1 MDRKGIFSNA
11 IIMMFGTL
19 ISRFL
24 GLLRESV
31 MAFLFGA
38 TPAYDAFLIAFL
50 VPNLLRQLLAEGA
63 LSSSFVPVF
72 NEYLVKGGKGEAWK
86 LLNALLNLLFL
97 IFGILMPLGYLL
109 LPYLVKLLAP
119 GFSFDT
125 YTLCVS
131 LAKITMPFIF
141 FISLAALTM
150 GVLNSFGNFF
160 IPGVAS
166 AFFNIS
172 IIVLSLLLYKSFGV
186 YSVAIGSTLGGIFQW
201 LFQLFWLR
209 NLGWRYEA
217 FLDFNHEGIKKIAL
231 MMVPLTFGLA
241 IHQIQNLVD
250 KMIASLLSPGGIS
263 VINYAFRLYQL
274 PLGVFAVSFSTVAL
288 PLLSQDVLRDGFGE
302 FKDTLSSASRIALF
316 IVIPAS
322 IFIFL
327 YSPILV
333 EIIFYRGA
341 FSEWAFKN
349 TYMTLRFYSLGL
361 VFSALVHIFMRAF
374 YALKDTKTPMMISVW
389 VVLFNAILNVVF
401 GKIFGPP
408 GLALATS
415 VAFGLNFFLLK
426 KALAQKFVDINFLY
440 FSVRLFFPSLVFLS
454 SSIFIFIFIANPW
467 LSISFS
473 LFLFLPYAW
482 LCKKLKLEEGDIFVN
497 KISKVFKILKL
508 IKI

>member
-50 VPNLLRQLLAEGA
+50 IPNLLRQLLAEGA
-63 LSSSFVPVF
+63 LGSSFVPVF
-72 NEYLVKGGKGEAWK
+72 NEYLIKEGREGAWK
-86 LLNALLNLLFL
+86 LLNIILNLLFL
-97 IFGILMPLGYLL
+97 LFGILIPLGYLL

-119 GFSFDT
+119 GFSLDT
-125 YTLCVS
+125 YNLCVS

-141 FISLAALTM
+141 FVSLAALTM

-172 IIVLSLLLYKSFGV
+172 IIVLSLFLYRSLGI
-186 YSVAIGSTLGGIFQW
+186 YSVAIGSTLGGLLQW
-201 LFQLFWLR
+201 LFQLLWLR
-209 NLGWRYEA
+209 KLGWRHEA
-217 FLDFNHEGIKKIAL
+217 LLDFTHEGIRRIAL
-231 MMVPLTFGLA
+231 MMAPLTFGLA
-241 IHQIQNLVD
+241 IHQVQNLVD
-250 KMIASLLSPGGIS
+250 KIVASLLSPGGIS

-288 PLLSQDVLRDGFGE
+288 PLLSQDVLKDGLKE
-302 FKDTLSSASRIALF
+302 FKDTLLSASKIALF

-333 EIIFYRGA
+333 KIIFFRGA

-349 TYMTLRFYSLGL
+349 TYMTLRFYSVGL

-374 YALKDTKTPMMISVW
+374 YALKDTKTPTIINAW
-389 VVLFNAILNVVF
+389 IVVFNAILNIIF
-401 GKIFGPP
+401 GKLFGPP

-415 VAFGLNFFLLK
+415 IAFVLNFLFLK
-426 KALAQKFVDINFLY
+426 RALAMRSVHVD
-440 FSVRLFFPSLVFLS
+440 LFFYSLKIFLPSLVFLVF
-454 SSIFIFIFIANPW
+454 SIFALLFISNSW
-467 LSISFS
+467 LSMFFS
-473 LFLFLPYAW
+473 LFMFLPYAL
-482 LCKKLKLEEGDIFVN
+482 LCRRFKIEEGSIFMSKLLKL
-497 KISKVFKILKL
+497 LK
-508 IKI
+508 KKRT

>member
-1 MDRKGIFSNA
+1 
-11 IIMMFGTL
+11 MMFGTL

-72 NEYLVKGGKGEAWK
+72 NEYLVQGGKREAWK
-86 LLNALLNLLFL
+86 LLNVLLNVLFL
-97 IFGILMPLGYLL
+97 VFGVLIPLGYLI
-109 LPYLVKLLAP
+109 LPFLVRLLAP
-119 GFSFDT
+119 GFSLDT
-125 YTLCVS
+125 YSLCVS

-172 IIVLSLLLYKSFGV
+172 IIASAFLLYKPLGI
-186 YSVAIGSTLGGIFQW
+186 YSVAIGSTLGGVFQW

-209 NLGWRYEA
+209 KLGWRYEA
-217 FLDFNHEGIKKIAL
+217 LLDFGHEGLKKIAL

-241 IHQIQNLVD
+241 IHQVQNLVD
-250 KMIASLLSPGGIS
+250 KIVASLLSPGGIS

-288 PLLSQDVLRDGFGE
+288 PLLSQDVLKDGLEE

-374 YALKDTKTPMMISVW
+374 YALKDTKTPTMISLW
-389 VVLFNAILNVVF
+389 VVAFNAILNVVF
-401 GKIFGPP
+401 GKVFGPP

-415 VAFGLNFFLLK
+415 LAFGLNLFLLK
-426 KALAQKFVDINFLY
+426 RVLAQKLICISLLPFSFKLFL
-440 FSVRLFFPSLVFLS
+440 PSLTFLVFSLCAFLFVENS
-454 SSIFIFIFIANPW
+454 WVSMF
-467 LSISFS
+467 FS

-482 LCKKLKLEEGDIFVN
+482 LCKKLRVEEGNTFLN
-497 KISKVFKILKL
+497 KILKAFKTLKL
-508 IKI
+508 IRI